1 MKNIKKVI
9 VTGGYGFIGSNLV
22 KYLLQKNY
30 FVINIDKLTYSAN
43 LYNLKDLK
51 NSKYVFYKA
60 DINNKN
66 IFLKILKKHKPSVVF
81 NLAAETHVDRSIDS
95 PEPFI
100 NSNINGVFNI
110 LESIRSYKKKIKKK
124 IKLIHISTD
133 EVYGDLN
140 QKSKRANENFPY
152 KPSSPYA
159 ASKAS
164 ADHLIKSYI
173 RTYKFPAIISNCSN
187 NYGPNQFPEKL
198 IPKIIFN
205 ILNNKPIPIYGKG
218 LNSREWIYVE
228 DHCKALELLATKGKI
243 GENYNIGTNNNLTNI
258 ELTKLILKKVKEK
271 MLNVGSKV
279 KIIYVKDRPGHD
291 FRYAIDSKKI
301 QKDLKWKS
309 LTNLNKGIYETIDW
323 YINNMD
329 YFKSISN
336 KNYLSRLGTKI

>member
-271 MLNVGSKV
+271 MFNVGSKV

-309 LTNLNKGIYETIDW
+309 LTSLNKGIYETIDW

-336 KNYLSRLGTKI
+336 KNYQSRLGTKI